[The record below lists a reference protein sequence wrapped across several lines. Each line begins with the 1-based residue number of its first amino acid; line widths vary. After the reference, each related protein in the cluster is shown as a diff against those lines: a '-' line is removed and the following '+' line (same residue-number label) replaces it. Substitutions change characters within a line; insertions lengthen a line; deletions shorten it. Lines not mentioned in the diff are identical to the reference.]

1 MASWFM
7 FPRFCR
13 ALLHPNGRP
22 FFLGPCPASQAV
34 FMMGSVPGA
43 SLDVGK
49 MRYIPSVRTV
59 CFFFMYILLDA
70 SLALIAALRMLCLL
84 LHLSPA
90 S

>member
-49 MRYIPSVRTV
+49 MRYIPLDCV
-59 CFFFMYILLDA
+59 FYFMCILLDA
-70 SLALIAALRMLCLL
+70 SEVWSLL
-84 LHLSPA
+84 GLLGR
-90 S
+90 